1 VSTPAPSVATPE
13 VPVTTVPVHISEN
26 TTAVDPIPSTTS
38 VEETIGAVAEEP
50 STDAVSGAPAVGVKE
65 PIPVTTPPA
74 LTPTA
79 EPIIDAPAS
88 PSEIQKSDAPVTTA
102 EVPQPEIPAAV
113 TANGT
118 SGPIPDSGSGNHVLT
133 AVTGLG
139 TEQANGLQPTSEPQ
153 TNGHGPL
160 SVVPEDA
167 TKAPTPSAPTT
178 PARKAHQRFP
188 SSSSSSSPAKSFT
201 SNAGTTEIRKRKSSF
216 FQKVKHLFAHDKD
229 KEKGGKK

>member
-1 VSTPAPSVATPE
+1 MSNPAPSVTTPE
-13 VPVTTVPVHISEN
+13 VAVATVPVNISEN
-26 TTAVDPIPSTTS
+26 TDPIPSTTS
-38 VEETIGAVAEEP
+38 VEETIGAVAEVP
-50 STDAVSGAPAVGVKE
+50 STDAVSGAPAAGVKE

-113 TANGT
+113 TASGT
-118 SGPIPDSGSGNHVLT
+118 SVPIPDPGSGNQGVLT

-139 TEQANGLQPTSEPQ
+139 TEQANDSQPTSEPQ
-153 TNGHGPL
+153 TNGHEPL
-160 SVVPEDA
+160 SVVPEDV

-178 PARKAHQRFP
+178 PAKKQAYQRFS

-201 SNAGTTEIRKRKSSF
+201 SNVGTTEIRKRKSSF